1 MKISVVSDLHLE
13 CGYQELPGGEV
24 LLLVGDIAES
34 RTLKREFHSTKSVDR
49 KPGIFPCSDFFEYEC
64 AKYEKVFMVMGNHE
78 HYYGRFYNTYLDIL
92 SILPDNVTLLE
103 DQYEEYNGVIFLGS
117 TLWTDCNKLD
127 PITINQL
134 KYSMNDYRCVTM
146 HDEAKNVYHKLTP
159 EYTANVHYKTK
170 EFFKTVLDEHQN
182 KPVVVMTHHAPSTAS
197 IHEKY
202 KHDYY
207 MNGGYASEMSDM
219 ILDNP
224 QIKYWFHGHMHDP
237 VDYMVG
243 STRVM
248 SNPRGYFGF
257 EDTDQFKPDFHIEI

>member
-24 LLLVGDIAES
+24 LLLVGDISES
-34 RTLKREFHSTKSVDR
+34 RTLRREFHSTKSLDR
-49 KPGIFPCSDFFEYEC
+49 KPGTFPCWDFFEYEC
-64 AKYEKVFMVMGNHE
+64 AKYDKVFMVMGNHE
-78 HYYGRFYNTYLDIL
+78 HYYSKYYKTYADIAEVV
-92 SILPDNVTLLE
+92 PDNVTLLE

-127 PITINQL
+127 PITISML
-134 KYSMNDYRCVTM
+134 KNSMNDYRCVTM
-146 HDEAKNVYHKLTP
+146 YNEVKNLYHKLTP
-159 EYTANVHYKTK
+159 EYTASVHYDTKRFFEKT
-170 EFFKTVLDEHQN
+170 LAEHKD

-202 KHDYY
+202 RHDYY

-219 ILDNP
+219 VLDHP

-237 VDYMVG
+237 VDYMIG
-243 STRVM
+243 TTRVL
-248 SNPRGYFGF
+248 SNPRGYVGF
-257 EDTDQFKPDFHIEI
+257 EYTDHFDPNFTFDV